1 MIGSEQT
8 SFLETYMADVSPP
21 SVIVFDVN
29 ETLLDIETLEPLFV
43 RLFGDRRILREWY
56 AQLVLYSEALTLAGS
71 YASFADLGGAV
82 LRMVG
87 DIRGSCVQDDD
98 VAELRNLTLGMPA
111 HGDVLD
117 ALGRLS
123 DAGFRL
129 VTLTNSAPD
138 PTASPL
144 ERAGIAALLERQFSV
159 DAVRRFKPAPETYR
173 SVAEGLGVPLSALC
187 MVAAHSWD
195 TLGAQAAG
203 CSAALVTRTGNAA
216 LPLPGLVQPDIVER
230 DMGRVADA
238 IIRLWGRA

>member
-1 MIGSEQT
+1 
-8 SFLETYMADVSPP
+8 MADLSQP

-29 ETLLDIETLEPLFV
+29 ETLLDIGALEPLFI
-43 RLFGDRRILREWY
+43 RLFGDRKIMRDWY
-56 AQLVLYSEALTLAGS
+56 AQLVLYSEAMTLAGS
-71 YASFADLGGAV
+71 YSPFADLGGAV
-82 LRMVG
+82 LRMLGEVHG
-87 DIRGSCVQDDD
+87 IPVREDD
-98 VAELRNLTLGMPA
+98 VSELRTLTLGMPA
-111 HGDVLD
+111 HGDVLE
-117 ALGRLS
+117 ALQRLS

-144 ERAGIAALLERQFSV
+144 ERTGIATLLERQFSV

-173 SVAEGLGVPLSALC
+173 SVAEGLGLPTSALC

-195 TLGAQAAG
+195 TLGAQAVG
-203 CSAALVTRTGNAA
+203 CSAALVTRTGNAV
-216 LPLPGLVQPDIVER
+216 LPLPGLPQPDIVEN

>member
-1 MIGSEQT
+1 
-8 SFLETYMADVSPP
+8 MAAVSQP

-43 RLFGDRRILREWY
+43 RLFGERKTMRDWY

-71 YASFADLGGAV
+71 YAPFSELGGAV
-82 LRMVG
+82 LRMMG
-87 DIRGSCVQDDD
+87 EIRGIPVQSTD
-98 VAELRNLTLGMPA
+98 VAELRVRTLGMPA

-117 ALGRLS
+117 ALRRLA

-138 PTASPL
+138 PDASPL
-144 ERAGIAALLERQFSV
+144 ERTGIAALLERQFSV

-173 SVAEGLGVPLSALC
+173 SVAEGLGVPTSALC

-195 TLGAQAAG
+195 TLGAQAVG

-216 LPLPGLVQPDIVER
+216 LPLSGLLQPEIVED

-238 IIRLWGRA
+238 MIRLWGRA